1 MRYYIKQYSE
11 TILNISELM
20 IAQLRKEAH
29 LTGSEVSFLDI
40 LEDFRNDLLGVRE
53 HSQKEEGFAHE

>member
-11 TILNISELM
+11 TILNIAELM
-20 IAQLRKEAH
+20 ITQLRKENH
-29 LTGSEVSFLDI
+29 LTGSEVSFADI

-53 HSQKEEGFAHE
+53 HAQKEEGFKHE